1 MRKLMNKKLNK
12 KGFTLMEMLIVVA
25 IIAILVAIAIP
36 TFTSALN
43 KAKVSADEANL
54 RALYAE
60 TVIKALDTTD
70 GVMTAPTFGTDNN
83 TFTVA
88 GATYKLQ
95 APSATAAATVA
106 ADGTKLVITYTYKEG
121 ATTKTVTIPGGATT

>member
-36 TFTSALN
+36 TFTKSLN

-60 TVIKALDTTD
+60 TVANNLVENTETKLNKTTVEALITSS
-70 GVMTAPTFGTDNN
+70 N

-88 GATYKLQ
+88 GVTYTLQYPDAT
-95 APSATAAATVA
+95 ASATVDTN
-106 ADGTKLVITYTYKEG
+106 GNMIITYTYGGTSVK
-121 ATTKTVTIPGGATT
+121 IPGGK